1 MEMRQKE
8 RLEQVSHLG
17 EVIYDFAKGKNYLS
31 EMQVKILQDIIDE
44 VQGHL
49 DEIAN
54 DISRIKARQGG
65 EEKEWE

>member
-31 EMQVKILQDIIDE
+31 EMEIKILQDMIDE
-44 VQGHL
+44 VQEHV

-54 DISRIKARQGG
+54 DIARRKELQGG
-65 EEKEWE
+65 EREEWE